1 MSAWRGN
8 HREAAR
14 TRRPGSRAA
23 VLGLIVA
30 ALWLWLVTVQF
41 SEIPRSALY
50 RDALSMLLWGAG
62 CLAAYRL
69 VRRRLARGMAGAAA
83 PASAGWSG
91 RERLILVLGA
101 GLVLVTLAALGHSGR
116 FYFYS
121 WPIGFRSFKLWPRQ
135 VAWHFLLLT
144 WSFVLLGLLQPSV
157 RRMRQLLAALLAGG
171 QVMCIVLLLRHTGFT
186 APYSDDHPSF
196 LFRIAEFFGA
206 FPWRENYVP
215 HWNAGVVNSVIT
227 SSGVAGYALLG
238 APLWLL
244 AEPHLAAPYVLL
256 FAFVIFVPWFTACAF
271 RAAGISWTG
280 ALIGALL
287 MLCGSRLYFV
297 WMLHF
302 GTVGASLA
310 GAMLPAALAF
320 LYAAIHRRPAAPRR
334 VFAGLFVAL
343 FLMCQWPPMM
353 LLAVPLVLLALCAWR
368 HWWRPVVRGRLIWT
382 GVLVV
387 LALLPTVAGSL
398 LGKTVMEHVLE
409 TSAGQGG
416 LAARLRTNFL
426 SQTSGLLMDVNP
438 LVLVVGAAGVW
449 VMPWKWLRRWVAG
462 VLLFLVLLFSVAPV
476 CLPNMQLERMAI
488 MAAGLLVLPAAA
500 WLRVA
505 LDNRSPRLLVARAVI
520 LALLV
525 CSLTN
530 LARVYKSRTPATYT
544 GIRPS
549 IRELTAWVRE
559 QVPADG
565 RLLFA
570 GSVVHAYGRGHI
582 AYLPLLAGREIM
594 ACDYYGFPAGMVESG
609 YPPETFR
616 RRPGGMERFMRLHGV
631 THAITFRD
639 NYIEHF
645 RNHPEDYEEVA
656 VFRDPLEQR
665 HNVYTVFKVRDSGGR
680 FREGAGSVQAGFNR
694 LTVTLDDPGVPR
706 AVIAYNWDER
716 LSVAPPAQI
725 EPVEVEPGVVFIG
738 IRPNGEKTIN
748 IRYRSRF

>member
-1 MSAWRGN
+1 M
-8 HREAAR
+8 
-14 TRRPGSRAA
+14 
-23 VLGLIVA
+23 
-30 ALWLWLVTVQF
+30 
-41 SEIPRSALY
+41 
-50 RDALSMLLWGAG
+50 
-62 CLAAYRL
+62 
-69 VRRRLARGMAGAAA
+69 
-83 PASAGWSG
+83 
-91 RERLILVLGA
+91 
-101 GLVLVTLAALGHSGR
+101 LVTLAALGHSGR

-215 HWNAGVVNSVIT
+215 HWNAGGVNSVIT

-409 TSAGQGG
+409 TPAGQGG

-426 SQTSGLLMDVNP
+426 SQTSGLLMNVNP
-438 LVLVVGAAGVW
+438 LVLVAGAAGVW

-462 VLLFLVLLFSVAPV
+462 VLLFLVLLFSVEPV

-594 ACDYYGFPAGMVESG
+594 ACDYYGFPAGWS
-609 YPPETFR
+609 
-616 RRPGGMERFMRLHGV
+616 
-631 THAITFRD
+631 
-639 NYIEHF
+639 
-645 RNHPEDYEEVA
+645 
-656 VFRDPLEQR
+656 
-665 HNVYTVFKVRDSGGR
+665 S
-680 FREGAGSVQAGFNR
+680 
-694 LTVTLDDPGVPR
+694 
-706 AVIAYNWDER
+706 
-716 LSVAPPAQI
+716 PA
-725 EPVEVEPGVVFIG
+725 
-738 IRPNGEKTIN
+738 IRP
-748 IRYRSRF
+748 RRSAASAAWSASCGCTA

>member
-1 MSAWRGN
+1 
-8 HREAAR
+8 
-14 TRRPGSRAA
+14 
-23 VLGLIVA
+23 
-30 ALWLWLVTVQF
+30 
-41 SEIPRSALY
+41 
-50 RDALSMLLWGAG
+50 
-62 CLAAYRL
+62 
-69 VRRRLARGMAGAAA
+69 
-83 PASAGWSG
+83 
-91 RERLILVLGA
+91 
-101 GLVLVTLAALGHSGR
+101 
-116 FYFYS
+116 
-121 WPIGFRSFKLWPRQ
+121 
-135 VAWHFLLLT
+135 
-144 WSFVLLGLLQPSV
+144 
-157 RRMRQLLAALLAGG
+157 
-171 QVMCIVLLLRHTGFT
+171 
-186 APYSDDHPSF
+186 
-196 LFRIAEFFGA
+196 
-206 FPWRENYVP
+206 
-215 HWNAGVVNSVIT
+215 
-227 SSGVAGYALLG
+227 
-238 APLWLL
+238 
-244 AEPHLAAPYVLL
+244 
-256 FAFVIFVPWFTACAF
+256 
-271 RAAGISWTG
+271 
-280 ALIGALL
+280 
-287 MLCGSRLYFV
+287 
-297 WMLHF
+297 
-302 GTVGASLA
+302 
-310 GAMLPAALAF
+310 
-320 LYAAIHRRPAAPRR
+320 
-334 VFAGLFVAL
+334 
-343 FLMCQWPPMM
+343 
-353 LLAVPLVLLALCAWR
+353 
-368 HWWRPVVRGRLIWT
+368 
-382 GVLVV
+382 
-387 LALLPTVAGSL
+387 VAGSL

-409 TSAGQGG
+409 TPAGQGG

-426 SQTSGLLMDVNP
+426 SQTSGLLMNVNP
-438 LVLVVGAAGVW
+438 LVLVAGAAGVW